1 MNAIGE
7 YWQIL
12 GKRLEADVS
21 AQASASEDFS
31 VIATQA
37 LKDLPPPR
45 MTAADIA
52 QWIAEVPALPEQVNF
67 FFGFG
72 EPPLV
77 VYQTPRFYVE
87 VLFWFPSPT
96 SIHGHAFTG
105 AFVVLDGFSIEVS
118 YDFQV
123 ESEPEE
129 AVQLGRLIPRELEFI
144 GPGRVHAIPGG
155 ADHVHS
161 VTHLGN
167 PSLTLVVRTPGRG
180 DPRQYRYHRSGF
192 AACSNHH
199 HRELQR
205 RAAVFAALWRASP
218 PRFLSVLI
226 EYLSG
231 ANDHSFY
238 SVLEPLLRKLPP
250 PFIENE
256 LLPLLMR
263 HFAARRAP
271 LGALEEVFR
280 SRKLWATVR
289 TLPNVPAEAQIQVA
303 LADSFPTVAERDAML
318 RKSYGEGAE
327 AMPEQWRRLI
337 TGLASV

>member
-7 YWQIL
+7 YWQVL

-21 AQASASEDFS
+21 AQASGPEDFS
-31 VIATQA
+31 AIATQA

-52 QWIAEVPALPEQVNF
+52 QWIAEVPELPEQVNF

-87 VLFWFPSPT
+87 ALFWFPSPT
-96 SIHGHAFTG
+96 AIHGHAFTG

-118 YDFQV
+118 YDFHV

-155 ADHVHS
+155 SDHIHA

-192 AACSNHH
+192 AACSNHRN
-199 HRELQR
+199 RELQR
-205 RAAVFAALWRASP
+205 RAAVFAALWRASH
-218 PRFLSVLI
+218 PRFSAVLV

-238 SVLEPLLRKLPP
+238 SVIESLFRKLPQS
-250 PFIENE
+250 FIDHE
-256 LLPLLMR
+256 LLPLLIR
-263 HFAARRAP
+263 NFPGRGVP
-271 LGALEEVFR
+271 LAALEEAFR
-280 SRKLWATVR
+280 TRKLWATLR
-289 TLPNVPAEAQIQVA
+289 TLPNVTAEAQIQVA
-303 LADSFPTVAERDAML
+303 LAESFPTVAERDAIL
-318 RKSYGEGAE
+318 RKCYGEGAR
-327 AMPEQWRRLI
+327 AMPEQWRKLI
-337 TGLASV
+337 TGLAAV